1 MGTRTLLAA
10 TDRPPMN
17 GSARPAQRI
26 RPAMQPQYY
35 DKKVSGRETSGGGS

>member
-1 MGTRTLLAA
+1 MGTRTPLAA
-10 TDRPPMN
+10 ADRSPTN
-17 GSARPAQRI
+17 GNARPALWI